1 MEDATTVEDE
11 RRKKIRIRIKN
22 RNLAE
27 VRPVRPRDA
36 RGIYYLYSFHSLF
49 TSDNGDDDRSMLLQ
63 ATSDD
68 EQNAAK

>member
-1 MEDATTVEDE
+1 MH
-11 RRKKIRIRIKN
+11 
-22 RNLAE
+22 E
-27 VRPVRPRDA
+27 VF
-36 RGIYYLYSFHSLF
+36 IYSFHSLF